1 MRYGRRAVLAGAA
14 VFAGGAAPVARF
26 AALEEAAGG
35 RLGVAGLNTGSG
47 ALVLY
52 RADER
57 FPFCSTYKALLAAA
71 VLRRNGTE
79 PGLLSRTVPIT
90 PADMSNYTPITRAH
104 VGGTM
109 TVEALCQAAVQY
121 SDNTA
126 ANLLMRLLGGPAG
139 VTAFARSIG
148 DGAFRLDRW
157 EPGLN
162 AAVPGDA
169 RDTTTP
175 AAMLADLR
183 LILAGNLLGQ
193 AERAKL
199 LGWMR
204 DSRTG
209 LTRIRAAAP
218 AGWIVGD
225 KSGGGEYG
233 TTNDVAVLSPPGR
246 PPLVLVVYFTQ
257 RAKDAPDAGCGGGG
271 CGADRFGRVNEAVR
285 IIP

>member
-1 MRYGRRAVLAGAA
+1 MRYGRRAVLAAA
-14 VFAGGAAPVARF
+14 AAFAAGAAPAAGF

-47 ALVLY
+47 AQVLY
-52 RADER
+52 RAEER
-57 FPFCSTYKALLAAA
+57 FPFCSTYKVLLAAA
-71 VLRRNGTE
+71 VLRRGT
-79 PGLLSRTVPIT
+79 LSQSVPIT
-90 PADMSNYTPITRAH
+90 TADMSNYTPITRAH
-104 VGGTM
+104 IGGAM

-148 DGAFRLDRW
+148 DGLFRLDRW

-169 RDTTTP
+169 QDTTTP
-175 AAMLADLR
+175 AAMLRDLR
-183 LILAGNLLGQ
+183 LIATGALLGQ
-193 AERAKL
+193 TERTKL

-209 LTRIRAAAP
+209 LARIRAAAP
-218 AGWIVGD
+218 AGWTVAD

-233 TTNDVAVLSPPGR
+233 ATNDVAVLSPPDR
-246 PPLVLVVYFTQ
+246 PPLLLVVYFAQ
-257 RAKDAPDAGCGGGG
+257 RAKDAPTRDAVV
-271 CGADRFGRVNEAVR
+271 ADAARVALEVLTR
-285 IIP
+285 R